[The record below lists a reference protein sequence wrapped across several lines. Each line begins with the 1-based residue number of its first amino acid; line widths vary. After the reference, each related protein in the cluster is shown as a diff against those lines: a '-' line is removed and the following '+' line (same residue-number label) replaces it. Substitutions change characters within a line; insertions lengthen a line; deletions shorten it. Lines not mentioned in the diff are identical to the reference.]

1 MRKILLSEIAIYHGQ
16 IKMPEYFEIDRKTI
30 FHHMLQEGVTE
41 EIKETPFSRELDK
54 LRAYIREHIFIK
66 HNIILQ
72 ELGTESDFY
81 FPHERS
87 KPMNHMNPMNPTESP
102 DYVCLYGVNVGK
114 DSCRIIIEYNNN
126 RIKGCVKEM
135 NLNNND
141 FVLFP
146 STLKYHIDK
155 NRSEQLNSIL
165 FITYLKK
172 K

>member
-16 IKMPEYFEIDRKTI
+16 IKMPEYFEIDRETI
-30 FHHMLQEGVTE
+30 FYHMLKEGVNK

-54 LRAYIREHIFIK
+54 LRTYIREYIFIK
-66 HNIILQ
+66 HGLVLENF
-72 ELGTESDFY
+72 GTESDFY

-87 KPMNHMNPMNPTESP
+87 RPTTHLDPMNPKQSP

-114 DSCRIIIEYNNN
+114 DSCKIIIEYDNNK
-126 RIKGCVKEM
+126 IKGCVKEM
-135 NLNNND
+135 SLNNND

-165 FITYLKK
+165 VVTYLKK
-172 K
+172 R